1 MINCHYRLVSPK
13 RIGIDFVDEKMDI
26 DKVIVR
32 PLYLSICAADQR
44 YYQGKRDP
52 KVLAKKLPMSLIHES
67 VGVVLRDPKGEFKPG
82 TKVVMIPN
90 TPVDHDDIIK
100 ENYLRS
106 SKFRAS
112 GFDGFMQTVVYMDR
126 GRIIPYYNVEDRVA
140 VLLELMSV
148 AMNAVEHFNM
158 YSHLKKQTL
167 GVWGCGSV
175 GYVTSLILKKLYPNA
190 EVIVFGTDINKL
202 HYFQFADATYLIN
215 EVPDDL
221 RVDHAF
227 ECVGGRGSESAINQ
241 MIDIINPQGSI
252 ALMGVSEEL
261 VGINTR
267 MVLEK
272 GITLLGNSRSGYE
285 DFAAAI
291 KFFEDF
297 PESQEYLS
305 KIISSEITIHSI
317 VDMSRAFE
325 EDSVNNFKTIMKWE
339 V

>member
-1 MINCHYRLVSPK
+1 MINYHYRLQSPK
-13 RIGIDFVDEKMDI
+13 RIGIDFVEEAI
-26 DKVIVR
+26 SENTVVVR
-32 PLYLSICAADQR
+32 PTYLSICAADAR
-44 YYQGKRDP
+44 YYLGRRDP
-52 KVLAKKLPMSLIHES
+52 KVLAKKLPMSLIHEA
-67 VGVVLRDPKGEFKPG
+67 VGIVLKDPKGEFKPG

-90 TPVDHDDIIK
+90 TPVEHDDIVK

-112 GFDGFMQTVVYMDR
+112 GFDGFMQNVVMMDR
-126 GRIIPYYNVEDRVA
+126 DRIIPYHNISDRIA

-148 AMNAVEHFNM
+148 TMNALEHFNH

-167 GVWGCGSV
+167 GVWGCGNV

-190 EVIVFGTDINKL
+190 KIVVFGTNWNKL
-202 HYFQFADATYLIN
+202 HYFQFVDETYLVSEIP
-215 EVPDDL
+215 EGL
-221 RVDHAF
+221 TVDHAF
-227 ECVGGRGSESAINQ
+227 ECVGGNGAESAINQ

-272 GITLLGNSRSGYE
+272 GLTLLGNSRSGYE
-285 DFAAAI
+285 DFDAAI
-291 KFFEDF
+291 RFFEQF
-297 PESQEYLS
+297 PETVEYFE
-305 KIISSEITIHSI
+305 KIISEEVVVHSI
-317 VDMSRAFE
+317 ADMTKAFDMDGSVD
-325 EDSVNNFKTIMKWE
+325 FKTIMKWE